1 MKDQGRVE
9 KVSIAYFLIRFA
21 QTKITLFIFANNWV
35 IRENKS
41 FMLVEPCS
49 HVTCCVEMKLQYIFR
64 KYIFICTIYTL
75 LMKLISTI
83 LYGTCQVHGG
93 SNSWEKPTAPGV
105 KLEQWSVTV
114 LPIGKPRAVDNMA
127 SMFWGWHFKSSVCVC
142 WAVIG
147 NDATKLYT
155 M

>member
-1 MKDQGRVE
+1 MQLISTSFKLRYLLIISNWMLWIVSLKWGIKVE

-75 LMKLISTI
+75 LMKLIPAI

-105 KLEQWSVTV
+105 KLEQW
-114 LPIGKPRAVDNMA
+114 
-127 SMFWGWHFKSSVCVC
+127 
-142 WAVIG
+142 
-147 NDATKLYT
+147 
-155 M
+155 